1 MNLALAGAR
10 RVRRTAHRSLR
21 VLPDICGAALYM
33 WEKSLIVPRLSA
45 PQIAEHAM
53 NGAAPGQLARAA
65 GTTTN

>member
-21 VLPDICGAALYM
+21 VLTDICGAALYM
-33 WEKSLIVPRLSA
+33 WEKSLLVPHLEA
-45 PQIAEHAM
+45 PQEAGHAVK
-53 NGAAPGQLARAA
+53 GAPPGKLAGAA